1 MGLGNCLLTE
11 VNWTMASSMRK
22 CLVITLN
29 GQSMFSEVIHWTFD
43 DVWKHLEIMDD
54 EEANL
59 RCLFRKEV

>member
-1 MGLGNCLLTE
+1 M
-11 VNWTMASSMRK
+11 SK

-29 GQSMFSEVIHWTFD
+29 GQSMFSEVTHWTFD
-43 DVWKHLEIMDD
+43 DVWKYLEIMDD